1 MANNAMLV
9 YMYKYYC
16 TTQVSLAWTAA
27 NAARHQVGVGRG
39 GEADAAVAVCAAAGN
54 VRASEMRQSRA
65 ASWRLVAAGDGSAS
79 LQSAK

>member
-39 GEADAAVAVCAAAGN
+39 GEAGAAVCAAAGN